1 VSKIRVAIENKI
13 RPTAVLFHEQPFD
26 PWTKFDFLL
35 LEAYQTLQDETCSQ
49 CGNPIWICR
58 NEDATNVGFKIKTTV
73 CFAKAELERH
83 NEMKEKKKSKKKN
96 YGESD
101 YVVAYTY
108 DGGEM
113 PTRSSYFAYLAE
125 KMKAEEES

>member
-1 VSKIRVAIENKI
+1 M
-13 RPTAVLFHEQPFD
+13 LFHEQPFD

-35 LEAYQTLQDETCSQ
+35 LEAYQTLQDETCGQ

-58 NEDATNVGFKIKTTV
+58 NENATNVGFKIKTAV
-73 CFAKAELERH
+73 CFAKAELDRH
-83 NEMKEKKKSKKKN
+83 NEQQEKKKSKKKT

-108 DGGEM
+108 DGSDM
-113 PTRSSYFAYLAE
+113 PSRASYFAYLAD
-125 KMKAEEES
+125 KMKAEAEADT

>member
-1 VSKIRVAIENKI
+1 M
-13 RPTAVLFHEQPFD
+13 LFHEQPFD

-58 NEDATNVGFKIKTTV
+58 NESATNVGFKIKTTV

-83 NEMKEKKKSKKKN
+83 NEMKEKKKSKKKT

-108 DGGEM
+108 DDGDM
-113 PTRSSYFAYLAE
+113 PSRSSYFAYLAE
-125 KMKAEEES
+125 QMQKEQET